1 MGGNKKAPRTKGNT
15 RPSSSGR
22 SAQLLSASGAS
33 GLTGFVGFTSLA
45 GDCPAYIP
53 PTGQH
58 VIDDA
63 DSSVDSDFRMVMR
76 KLTKRDQTTRLK
88 ALQEL
93 LDLVKEKDVDL
104 VKGALPFWPRL
115 YNKLSLDNDRRV
127 REATHRVHEQICQR
141 VRRDL
146 APHTKALIGAWLVS
160 QSDPFAPAATAAR
173 AAFEAAFSSEKQ
185 IQVFQF
191 FSQELFNYISDVI
204 LQQTIDTVPDS
215 KELSQE
221 ERETKYHR
229 WLSSALLGLKMIL
242 EYLSP
247 LPESGVESLDSILKE
262 SKFWKMAKHK
272 EIMVRKSW
280 YSLASSLS
288 RVDHVCKTY
297 GAKLCSHTLGSL
309 AENDP
314 VVAVPIW
321 EAALSVVSAVQDC
334 WTHVD
339 ARKAVLP
346 QLWKVLKNGG
356 FGSAVHIY
364 PNLLPFLSLVPAEV
378 VGVGVHFYKL
388 FFDSFREGLLS
399 QKVQASMA
407 ECNAVVQAFMECL
420 RYVLTR
426 HLAQDENGK
435 AVRSHILEEQLLEVL
450 RVCLTDASSRLSG
463 TRLYYEVA
471 NLHAFLLQKVLA
483 DDVEPAAKLSY
494 QECLE
499 LIWSKLLN
507 LSLEILSVSPP
518 SAALVRRLTK
528 LLYAIHSPPA
538 SPRSQMKVTLVAPED
553 ANSAVHPKR
562 SHLVLDTRTSPL
574 EALPTTMTNT
584 TKICAEVLKRA
595 RTNPGSAE
603 SLVYIEAA
611 SEVLRVS
618 SSSAFVE
625 AVLTEMGVECNAGN
639 SAVVEFFRLFHSM
652 VDDAASA
659 SCKEHLEEYYG
670 YVANCLLVASI
681 STAAT
686 TTKVAELFND
696 TVLDNGHLL
705 AVLLEK
711 SLDCWRSHAGIQEWL
726 RSNSLAEKLLQLS
739 QKLVPSSS
747 SESEL
752 IWRSL
757 RASLEMGNLT
767 EPLISL
773 SNLSSILSTLRKT
786 LQNFTQAE
794 GKQLLKAVD
803 FVCEITNTLFSSYE
817 GCCNLPESEEF
828 VLALFHLDC
837 QSTLSSSPETQEKV
851 CWSWQQGISMIVK
864 ARGGFLSPGG
874 LLQKIASTLN
884 SMLLSRLSCDK
895 RQGLVRCCCRFLESI
910 YAAIPKEEQDPVALL
925 LDPTVSLVLESILP
939 TPQQWEKLVSDTCLS
954 ELLAVHLEHPE
965 SHPLYTTQ
973 DYLSKQASVQCLDQA
988 HLADVAGFAEA
999 VFDHM
1004 LASESESESKPL
1016 KSSSLLLK
1024 CAPFLILARCFPQRA
1039 FTVSVE
1045 DKGGTE
1051 KQSALNAAMETFSND
1066 VFDSIV
1072 NKALSGENLWL
1083 EALVYFLR
1091 KLKEDGIARRI
1102 CDSHYIVAK
1111 DNFYSHEKK
1120 AELLVVRS
1128 LLPFMSQNNI
1138 EEVFLT
1144 AAGCIRSWEPE
1155 LGWDVAVDLLGL
1167 ACKALEGLDSGGN
1180 AESIHEAVVSVLY
1193 WLQGT
1198 RGTQPK
1204 LYLRDEDAGL
1214 SEDQFEW
1221 SRMACHFYLVILKRC
1236 PQALT
1241 PCNWDFVLLSIAT
1254 WNQKFNWR
1262 RAVELFSTREIIFTC
1277 ELLSALLQVAHV
1289 TDKGQPIRE
1298 QCKLPEGFDV
1308 EWEEFYTHAVFSVL
1322 IPGFIDIAQ
1331 LSTCPNETA
1340 SVLLKKLA
1348 SALEFASE
1356 KSVTKFMEGF
1366 QGQEH
1371 NSASLNTLLS
1381 KLTPL
1386 ATSKSL
1392 ALQLGAHTLLQ
1403 KIVPTVA
1410 REEAQGIEK
1419 QDSDETSRSPP
1430 EPLLSSLLE
1439 MGHIVDVLLL
1449 DFDVGDCCLVE
1460 ANTDSYTYTLGY
1472 LLSWLELLAFFS
1484 ASPAEARSEYAS
1496 YLQEEGVLSS
1506 LLQHL
1511 FCLMP
1516 SNVSLGSKGSTMFTE
1531 PVKLSPQEVFSS
1543 AKLQHVACQVYLDTI
1558 CKLPA
1563 LVRAW
1568 WNSQNKRVMDHVE
1581 KFTSNHVTSVI
1592 SSREIQAVQNAD
1604 VSLENMTVKGRPTAR
1619 EVVATYTIEEV
1630 AIELVVKLPA
1640 NHPLGVVTIDGGRR
1654 VGVSQSQWRHWLLQ
1668 LTTFLTHQNGS
1679 ILDGLAL
1686 WKRNVDK
1693 RFEGVEECMIC
1704 FYVLHGATC
1713 QLPKLS
1719 CRTCKKRFHS
1729 ACLFKWFNTSN
1740 NSTCPLCR
1748 NVF

>member
-93 LDLVKEKDVDL
+93 LDLVKEKDVEL

-127 REATHRVHEQICQR
+127 REATHRVHELICQR

-191 FSQELFNYISDVI
+191 FSQELFSHLNDVI
-204 LQQTIDTVPDS
+204 LQQTVDTVPDS
-215 KELSQE
+215 KELSPE
-221 ERETKYHR
+221 EREAKYHR
-229 WLSSALLGLKMIL
+229 WLSCALLGLKMVL

-262 SKFWKMAKHK
+262 PKFWKMAKHK

-378 VGVGVHFYKL
+378 VGVGVQFYKL

-420 RYVLTR
+420 RYVLIR
-426 HLAQDENGK
+426 HLAPDENAK
-435 AVRSHILEEQLLEVL
+435 AVRSHILEEQLVEVL
-450 RVCLTDASSRLSG
+450 RVCLTDSLSRLSG

-471 NLHAFLLQKVLA
+471 SLHAFVLQKILSG
-483 DDVEPAAKLSY
+483 DTEPAAKTSY

-499 LIWSKLLN
+499 LIWSRLLK
-507 LSLEILSVSPP
+507 LSLEIASMSPP
-518 SAALVRRLTK
+518 NVVLVRRLTK
-528 LLYAIHSPPA
+528 LICAIHSPPA

-553 ANSAVHPKR
+553 ANSAVPSKR
-562 SHLVLDTRTSPL
+562 SSLVLDGRTSPL
-574 EALPTTMTNT
+574 EAFPTTMAHT

-603 SLVYIEAA
+603 SLVYTEAA

-625 AVLTEMGVECNAGN
+625 AVLTEMGVECGAGD
-639 SAVVEFFRLFHSM
+639 SAVVEFFGLFRS
-652 VDDAASA
+652 VVSDAASA
-659 SCKEHLEEYYG
+659 SCKDRLEEYYG
-670 YVANCLLVASI
+670 HVANCLLVASV
-681 STAAT
+681 SASATAA
-686 TTKVAELFND
+686 KVAELFNN
-696 TVLDNGHLL
+696 TVLDNEHLL

-711 SLDCWRSHAGIQEWL
+711 SLDCWKSHAGIQEWL
-726 RSNSLAEKLLQLS
+726 RSNDLAEKLLQLS

-747 SESEL
+747 SESDL

-757 RASLEMGNLT
+757 RASLEMGNLS

-794 GKQLLKAVD
+794 GKQLVKAVD

-828 VLALFHLDC
+828 VLALFLLDC
-837 QSTLSSSPETQEKV
+837 QSTLSSSPETREKV

-864 ARGGFLSPGG
+864 ARGGFLAPGG

-910 YAAIPKEEQDPVALL
+910 FAAIPKEEQDPVALL

-939 TPQQWEKLVSDTCLS
+939 TSQQWEKLVSDTCLL

-965 SHPLYTTQ
+965 DHPLYTTQ
-973 DYLSKQASVQCLDQA
+973 DYLSKQASNQCLDQA

-1004 LASESESESKPL
+1004 LASESEAESKPL

-1024 CAPFLILARCFPQRA
+1024 CAPFLILARCFPHRV

-1045 DKGGTE
+1045 DKEGTE
-1051 KQSALNAAMETFSND
+1051 GQSALNAAMETFSND

-1072 NKALSGENLWL
+1072 NKALSGEKLWQ
-1083 EALVYFLR
+1083 EALVYFLK
-1091 KLKEDGIARRI
+1091 KLREDGIARRI
-1102 CDSHYIVAK
+1102 CDSHYIAAK
-1111 DNFYSHEKK
+1111 DNFYGQEKK

-1144 AAGCIRSWEPE
+1144 AVGCIRSWEPE
-1155 LGWDVAVDLLGL
+1155 LGWGVAVDLLGL
-1167 ACKALEGLDSGGN
+1167 ACKALEGLDSGN
-1180 AESIHEAVVSVLY
+1180 TESINEAVVSVLY

-1198 RGTQPK
+1198 RGAQPK

-1221 SRMACHFYLVILKRC
+1221 SRMACHFYLVILKQC

-1241 PCNWDFVLLSIAT
+1241 SCNWDFVLLSIAT

-1277 ELLSALLQVAHV
+1277 ELLSSLLQVAHV
-1289 TDKGQPIRE
+1289 TDKAQPIRE

-1331 LSTCPNETA
+1331 LSTCPNEVA

-1356 KSVTKFMEGF
+1356 KSVIKFVEGF
-1366 QGQEH
+1366 QNQEQ
-1371 NSASLNTLLS
+1371 NAASLNTLLS

-1430 EPLLSSLLE
+1430 EPLLTSLLE
-1439 MGHIVDVLLL
+1439 MGHIVEVLLL

-1472 LLSWLELLAFFS
+1472 LLSWLELLAFFG

-1496 YLQEEGVLSS
+1496 YLQEEGLLSS

-1516 SNVSLGSKGSTMFTE
+1516 SNVSLGSKGNTMFTE

-1543 AKLQHVACQVYLDTI
+1543 TKLQHVACQVYLDTI

>member
-93 LDLVKEKDVDL
+93 LDLVKEKDVEL

-127 REATHRVHEQICQR
+127 REATHRVHELICQR

-185 IQVFQF
+185 VQVFQF
-191 FSQELFNYISDVI
+191 FSQELFSYISDVI
-204 LQQTIDTVPDS
+204 LQQTVDTVPDY

-221 ERETKYHR
+221 EREAKYHR
-229 WLSSALLGLKMIL
+229 WLSCALLGLKMIL

-247 LPESGVESLDSILKE
+247 LPEAGVELLDSILKE
-262 SKFWKMAKHK
+262 PKFWKMAKHK

-288 RVDHVCKTY
+288 RVEHVCKAY

-378 VGVGVHFYKL
+378 VGAGVQFYKL
-388 FFDSFREGLLS
+388 FFDSFREGLLNP
-399 QKVQASMA
+399 KVQASMA

-426 HLAQDENGK
+426 HLAQDENAK

-450 RVCLTDASSRLSG
+450 RVCLVETSSRLSG

-471 NLHAFLLQKVLA
+471 SLHAFLLQKILA
-483 DDVEPAAKLSY
+483 GDAETATKMSY

-499 LIWSKLLN
+499 LIWRRLLE
-507 LSLEILSVSPP
+507 LSLEIASMSPP
-518 SAALVRRLTK
+518 NSTLLRRLTK
-528 LLYAIHSPPA
+528 LLCTIHSPPA

-553 ANSAVHPKR
+553 ANSATQLKR
-562 SHLVLDTRTSPL
+562 SSLALDARTSPL
-574 EALPTTMTNT
+574 EALPTTMANT

-618 SSSAFVE
+618 SSSMFVE
-625 AVLTEMGVECNAGN
+625 AVLTEMGVKCSERN
-639 SAVVEFFRLFHSM
+639 SPVFEFFSLFRTM
-652 VDDAASA
+652 VSDAASA
-659 SCKEHLEEYYG
+659 NCQDRLVEYYG
-670 YVANCLLVASI
+670 HVANCLLVASI
-681 STAAT
+681 SATATEA
-686 TTKVAELFND
+686 AELFNA
-696 TVLDNGHLL
+696 TVLDNAHLL
-705 AVLLEK
+705 AILLEK

-726 RSNSLAEKLLQLS
+726 RSNDLAEKLLQLS
-739 QKLVPSSS
+739 QKLMPSSS

-757 RASLEMGNLT
+757 RASLELGNLS

-786 LQNFTQAE
+786 LQNFTQVE
-794 GKQLLKAVD
+794 GKELLKAVD

-828 VLALFHLDC
+828 VFALFLLDC
-837 QSTLSSSPETQEKV
+837 QSTLSSSPETREKI

-864 ARGGFLSPGG
+864 ARGGFLAPGG

-884 SMLLSRLSCDK
+884 SMLLSCLSCDE

-910 YAAIPKEEQDPVALL
+910 FSAIPKEEQDPVALL

-939 TPQQWEKLVSDTCLS
+939 TLQQWEKLVNDTCLS
-954 ELLAVHLEHPE
+954 ELLAAHLEHPE
-965 SHPLYTTQ
+965 DHPLYTTQ
-973 DYLSKQASVQCLDQA
+973 DYLSKQFSSERLDQA
-988 HLADVAGFAEA
+988 HLADVAGFTEA

-1004 LASESESESKPL
+1004 LVSENESESKPL
-1016 KSSSLLLK
+1016 KSSSLLLR
-1024 CAPFLILARCFPQRA
+1024 CAPFLILARCFPHRA
-1039 FTVSVE
+1039 RTVSVE
-1045 DKGGTE
+1045 DKEDTE
-1051 KQSALNAAMETFSND
+1051 NHSALNAAMETFSND

-1072 NKALSGENLWL
+1072 NKAVLGEKLWL

-1091 KLKEDGIARRI
+1091 KLREDGIARRI

-1120 AELLVVRS
+1120 AELLVVQS

-1144 AAGCIRSWEPE
+1144 SVGCIRSWEPE
-1155 LGWDVAVDLLGL
+1155 LGWAVAVDLLGL
-1167 ACKALEGLDSGGN
+1167 ACKALEGLDTGTT
-1180 AESIHEAVVSVLY
+1180 ESVHEAVVSVLY

-1198 RGTQPK
+1198 RGTHPK

-1214 SEDQFEW
+1214 SEDEFEW
-1221 SRMACHFYLVILKRC
+1221 SRMACHFYLVILKQC

-1262 RAVELFSTREIIFTC
+1262 RAIERFSTREIIFTC
-1277 ELLSALLQVAHV
+1277 ELLSTLLQVAYV
-1289 TDKGQPIRE
+1289 TDKAQPVRE

-1331 LSTCPNETA
+1331 LSTCPIETT

-1356 KSVTKFMEGF
+1356 KSVIKFMEGF
-1366 QGQEH
+1366 QNQEQ
-1371 NSASLNTLLS
+1371 NAASLNTLLS

-1419 QDSDETSRSPP
+1419 QESDETSRSPP
-1430 EPLLSSLLE
+1430 EPLISSLLE
-1439 MGHIVDVLLL
+1439 MGQVVDVLLL
-1449 DFDVGDCCLVE
+1449 DFDIGDCCLVE

-1472 LLSWLELLAFFS
+1472 LLSWLELLAFFG
-1484 ASPAEARSEYAS
+1484 ASPAEARSEYAT
-1496 YLQEEGVLSS
+1496 YLQEQGLLSS

-1516 SNVSLGSKGSTMFTE
+1516 SNVNLGSKGNTMFTE

-1543 AKLQHVACQVYLDTI
+1543 VKLQHIACQVYLDAI

-1630 AIELVVKLPA
+1630 AIELVVKLPS

-1713 QLPKLS
+1713 QLPKLT

>member
-33 GLTGFVGFTSLA
+33 GLTGFVGFSSLSR
-45 GDCPAYIP
+45 DCPAYIP

-93 LDLVKEKDVDL
+93 LDLVKEKDVEL

-115 YNKLSLDNDRRV
+115 YNKLSLV
-127 REATHRVHEQICQR
+127 TVLHHCICSGEFVLQ
-141 VRRDL
+141 VLVDL
-146 APHTKALIGAWLVS
+146 APHMKALIGAWLVS

-191 FSQELFNYISDVI
+191 FSQELFSVSFPFI
-204 LQQTIDTVPDS
+204 LRMHTSFGFVAFR
-215 KELSQE
+215 ELSQE
-221 ERETKYHR
+221 EREAKYLR
-229 WLSSALLGLKMIL
+229 WLSCALLGLKMVL

-247 LPESGVESLDSILKE
+247 LPESGVQSLDSILKE
-262 SKFWKMAKHK
+262 PKFWKMAKHK
-272 EIMVRKSW
+272 EIVVRKSW

-288 RVDHVCKTY
+288 RVEHVCKAY

-364 PNLLPFLSLVPAEV
+364 PNLLPFLSLVPAEI
-378 VGVGVHFYKL
+378 VGVGVQFYKL
-388 FFDSFREGLLS
+388 FFDSLREGLLS
-399 QKVQASMA
+399 QKVQASVA

-426 HLAQDENGK
+426 HLAQDENAK
-435 AVRSHILEEQLLEVL
+435 SVRSHILEEQLIEVF
-450 RVCLTDASSRLSG
+450 RVCLTDPSSRLSG

-471 NLHAFLLQKVLA
+471 SLHAFVLQKVLSS
-483 DDVEPAAKLSY
+483 DTEPAAKTSY
-494 QECLE
+494 RECLE
-499 LIWSKLLN
+499 LIWSKLLE
-507 LSLEILSVSPP
+507 LSLEIASMSPP
-518 SAALVRRLTK
+518 NVALVRRLTK
-528 LLYAIHSPPA
+528 LLCAIHSPPA

-553 ANSAVHPKR
+553 ANSTVHTKR
-562 SHLVLDTRTSPL
+562 SYVVLNAHTSPL
-574 EALPTTMTNT
+574 EALPTTMAHT

-611 SEVLRVS
+611 SEALRIS
-618 SSSAFVE
+618 SSSAFLV
-625 AVLTEMGVECNAGN
+625 AVLAEMGVECGAGS
-639 SAVVEFFRLFHSM
+639 SAVAEFFSLFRSF
-652 VDDAASA
+652 VSDAASVT
-659 SCKEHLEEYYG
+659 CKDVLEEYYG
-670 YVANCLLVASI
+670 HIANCLLVVSVNTSA
-681 STAAT
+681 TA
-686 TTKVAELFND
+686 TKVAELFND
-696 TVLDNGHLL
+696 TVLDNGHIL

-726 RSNSLAEKLLQLS
+726 RSNDLAEKLLQLS

-757 RASLEMGNLT
+757 RASLVMGNLS

-786 LQNFTQAE
+786 LQSFTQAE
-794 GKQLLKAVD
+794 GKQLLTAVD
-803 FVCEITNTLFSSYE
+803 FVCETTNTLFSSYE

-828 VLALFHLDC
+828 VLSLFLLDC
-837 QSTLSSSPETQEKV
+837 QSTLSSSPETREKV
-851 CWSWQQGISMIVK
+851 SLSWQQGISMIVK
-864 ARGGFLSPGG
+864 ARGGFLAPGG

-884 SMLLSRLSCDK
+884 SMLLSCISCDK

-910 YAAIPKEEQDPVALL
+910 FAAIPKEEQDPVALL

-939 TPQQWEKLVSDTCLS
+939 TSQQTQTRFQPQQSHLMEMKCSGP
-954 ELLAVHLEHPE
+954 VHLEHNE
-965 SHPLYTTQ
+965 DHPLYTTQ
-973 DYLSKQASVQCLDQA
+973 DYLSKQASSQRIDQA
-988 HLADVAGFAEA
+988 HLAD
-999 VFDHM
+999 
-1004 LASESESESKPL
+1004 SESESKPL

-1024 CAPFLILARCFPQRA
+1024 CAPFLILARCFPHRA

-1045 DKGGTE
+1045 DEEGTE
-1051 KQSALNAAMETFSND
+1051 SQSALNAAMETFSND

-1072 NKALSGENLWL
+1072 NKALSGERLWL
-1083 EALVYFLR
+1083 EALVYFLK
-1091 KLKEDGIARRI
+1091 KLREDGIARRI
-1102 CDSHYIVAK
+1102 CDSHYIAAK
-1111 DNFYSHEKK
+1111 DNFYGQEKK
-1120 AELLVVRS
+1120 AELSVVRS

-1144 AAGCIRSWEPE
+1144 AVGCIRSWEPE

-1167 ACKALEGLDSGGN
+1167 ACKALEGLDSGN

-1198 RGTQPK
+1198 RGAQPK

-1221 SRMACHFYLVILKRC
+1221 SRMACHFYLVILKQC
-1236 PQALT
+1236 PQALM

-1262 RAVELFSTREIIFTC
+1262 RAVELFSAREIIFTC
-1277 ELLSALLQVAHV
+1277 ELLSSLLQVAHV
-1289 TDKGQPIRE
+1289 TDKAQPIRE

-1308 EWEEFYTHAVFSVL
+1308 EWEEFYTNAVFSVL

-1348 SALEFASE
+1348 CALEFASE
-1356 KSVTKFMEGF
+1356 KSVIKFVEGF
-1366 QGQEH
+1366 QNQEQ
-1371 NSASLNTLLS
+1371 NSASLNTLLA

-1410 REEAQGIEK
+1410 REEAKGIEK

-1430 EPLLSSLLE
+1430 EPLLTSLLE
-1439 MGHIVDVLLL
+1439 MGHVVEVLLS
-1449 DFDVGDCCLVE
+1449 DFGVGDCCLVE

-1472 LLSWLELLAFFS
+1472 LLSWLELLAFFG

-1496 YLQEEGVLSS
+1496 YLQEEGLLSS
-1506 LLQHL
+1506 LLEHL

-1516 SNVSLGSKGSTMFTE
+1516 SNVSLGSKGNTMFTE

-1543 AKLQHVACQVYLDTI
+1543 IKLQHIACQVYLDTI

-1581 KFTSNHVTSVI
+1581 KFTSSHVTSVI

-1630 AIELVVKLPA
+1630 AIELVIKLPA
-1640 NHPLGVVTIDGGRR
+1640 NHPLGAVTIDGGRR

-1729 ACLFKWFNTSN
+1729 DCLFKWFNTSN
-1740 NSTCPLCR
+1740 NSSCPLCR

>member
-22 SAQLLSASGAS
+22 SAQLLSASGAA
-33 GLTGFVGFTSLA
+33 GLTGFAGFSSLA
-45 GDCPAYIP
+45 SDCPAYIP

-63 DSSVDSDFRMVMR
+63 DSTVDSDFRMVMR

-93 LDLVKEKDVDL
+93 LDLVKEKDVEL

-127 REATHRVHEQICQR
+127 REATHRVHEVICQR

-146 APHTKALIGAWLVS
+146 APHTKALIGTWLIS
-160 QSDPFAPAATAAR
+160 QSDPFAPAASAAR

-185 IQVFQF
+185 VQVFQF

-204 LQQTIDTVPDS
+204 LQQTVDTVPDF

-221 ERETKYHR
+221 EREAKYHR
-229 WLSSALLGLKMIL
+229 WLSCTLLGLKMAL

-247 LPESGVESLDSILKE
+247 LPESSINLLDSILKE
-262 SKFWKMAKHK
+262 PKFWKMAKHK
-272 EIMVRKSW
+272 EITVRKSW
-280 YSLASSLS
+280 YSLVSSLS
-288 RVDHVCKTY
+288 QMEHVCKTY
-297 GAKLCSHTLGSL
+297 GAKLCSLTLGSL

-314 VVAVPIW
+314 TVVVPIW
-321 EAALSVVSAVQDC
+321 EAALCVVSAVQDC

-364 PNLLPFLSLVPAEV
+364 PNLLPFLSLLPAEV
-378 VGVGVHFYKL
+378 IGSGVHFYKL
-388 FFDSFREGLLS
+388 FFDSFREGLMS
-399 QKVQASMA
+399 PKVQGSVA
-407 ECNAVVQAFMECL
+407 ECNAVIQAFMECL
-420 RYVLTR
+420 RYILTR
-426 HLAQDENGK
+426 HLARDEN
-435 AVRSHILEEQLLEVL
+435 ATLVRSHVLQEQLLEVL
-450 RVCLTDASSRLSG
+450 RVCLMDSSSRLSG

-471 NLHAFLLQKVLA
+471 SLHAFLLQKFLA
-483 DDVEPAAKLSY
+483 NDTEPATKLSY

-499 LIWSKLLN
+499 LVWCRLLE
-507 LSLEILSVSPP
+507 LSLEIVSLSP
-518 SAALVRRLTK
+518 SNGTLLRRLTK
-528 LLYAIHSPPA
+528 LLGTIHAPPA

-553 ANSAVHPKR
+553 VNSVVQFKGSSLVH
-562 SHLVLDTRTSPL
+562 DARTSSV
-574 EALPTTMTNT
+574 EAFPVAMTNT
-584 TKICAEVLKRA
+584 TKVCAEVLKRA

-603 SLVYIEAA
+603 SLVYVEAT
-611 SEVLRVS
+611 SEILRVS
-618 SSSAFVE
+618 SSAAFIE
-625 AVLTEMGVECNAGN
+625 AVLCAVGVEFSAG
-639 SAVVEFFRLFHSM
+639 SSPASEFFNLFRSLVSNVA
-652 VDDAASA
+652 VDGRED
-659 SCKEHLEEYYG
+659 CLEEYYRHI
-670 YVANCLLVASI
+670 ANCLLIASL
-681 STAAT
+681 STSAT
-686 TTKVAELFND
+686 EAAELFNSIA
-696 TVLDNGHLL
+696 LDNEPLL
-705 AVLLEK
+705 AVLLER
-711 SLDCWRSHAGIQEWL
+711 SLDCWRSHTGIQEWL

-752 IWRSL
+752 VWRSL
-757 RASLEMGNLT
+757 RASLEMGNLSD
-767 EPLISL
+767 PLISL

-786 LQNFTQAE
+786 LQNFTQVE
-794 GKQLLKAVD
+794 GQELLKAVD

-828 VLALFHLDC
+828 VYALFLIDC
-837 QSTLSSSPETQEKV
+837 QSTLSSTPETQERV
-851 CWSWQQGISMIVK
+851 RSSWQQGISMIVK
-864 ARGGFLSPGG
+864 ARGGFLAPGG
-874 LLQKIASTLN
+874 LLHKIASMLN
-884 SMLLSRLSCDK
+884 TMLLTRLSSEK

-910 YAAIPKEEQDPVALL
+910 FAAIPKEEQDPVALL

-939 TPQQWEKLVSDTCLS
+939 TSQQWEKLVQNTCLS
-954 ELLAVHLEHPE
+954 ELLAVHLERPE
-965 SHPLYTTQ
+965 EHPLCITE
-973 DYLSKQASVQCLDQA
+973 DYLPKEVGSQSTDQA
-988 HLADVAGFAEA
+988 HLADVAGSTEA

-1004 LASESESESKPL
+1004 LTSECDAEAKPL
-1016 KSSSLLLK
+1016 KSSSLLLR
-1024 CAPFLILARCFPQRA
+1024 CAPFLILARCFPHRA
-1039 FTVSVE
+1039 HVMNAE
-1045 DKGGTE
+1045 E
-1051 KQSALNAAMETFSND
+1051 KKEEGKKRSALNAAVETFSND

-1072 NKALSGENLWL
+1072 SRALLSEKLWL
-1083 EALVYFLR
+1083 EALVYFLGR
-1091 KLKEDGIARRI
+1091 LKEDGIARRI
-1102 CDSHYIVAK
+1102 CDSYYIASK
-1111 DNFYSHEKK
+1111 DSFYSHENK
-1120 AELLVVRS
+1120 AQLLVVRS
-1128 LLPFMSQNNI
+1128 LLPFMSQNNT

-1144 AAGCIRSWEPE
+1144 SIACIKSWEAE
-1155 LGWDVAVDLLGL
+1155 QGWAVAVDLLGL
-1167 ACKALEGLDSGGN
+1167 ACKALESLNAGN
-1180 AESIHEAVVSVLY
+1180 MEGVCEAVVSLLY
-1193 WLQGT
+1193 CLQGT
-1198 RGTQPK
+1198 RGSQPK

-1221 SRMACHFYLVILKRC
+1221 SRMACRFYLAVLKCC

-1254 WNQKFNWR
+1254 WNQKFNWK
-1262 RAVELFSTREIIFTC
+1262 RAVELFSTREVIFTC
-1277 ELLSALLQVAHV
+1277 ELLSGLLQVAHV
-1289 TDKGQPIRE
+1289 TDKSHPIRE

-1308 EWEEFYTHAVFSVL
+1308 EWQEFYTQAVFSVL

-1331 LSTCPNETA
+1331 LSTHPSEMA

-1348 SALEFASE
+1348 STLEFATE
-1356 KSVTKFMEGF
+1356 KCVTKFIEGF
-1366 QGQEH
+1366 RTQAE
-1371 NSASLNTLLS
+1371 STTALYDLLS

-1392 ALQLGAHTLLQ
+1392 ALQLGAHTLLE
-1403 KIVPTVA
+1403 KIVPAVA
-1410 REEAQGIEK
+1410 KEEAQGIEK

-1439 MGHIVDVLLL
+1439 MGQVVEVLLS
-1449 DFDVGDCCLVE
+1449 DFDIGDCCLVE

-1472 LLSWLELLAFFS
+1472 LLSWLELLTFFG

-1496 YLQEEGVLSS
+1496 YLQEEGILSS

-1516 SNVSLGSKGSTMFTE
+1516 SNISLSAKGSTMFTE
-1531 PVKLSPQEVFSS
+1531 PVKLSPQEEFNS

-1581 KFTSNHVTSVI
+1581 KFTSRHVTSVI

-1604 VSLENMTVKGRPTAR
+1604 ASLENMTVKGRPSAR

-1640 NHPLGVVTIDGGRR
+1640 NHPLGVVTIESCRR
-1654 VGVSQSQWRHWLLQ
+1654 VGVNQSQWRHWLLQ

-1729 ACLFKWFNTSN
+1729 ACLFKWFSTSN